1 MAFNYVLEFDKDINQ
16 SWIRPSWNNYD
27 SNNIED
33 STDEKVDFALSVIDR
48 IIVYIGVERCEIE
61 LFKELIKKLIDN
73 IYKCFLMGKYMH
85 EDCLK
90 KLLEDTKKYKLLKRL
105 YLHLILN
112 RFLIWE
118 KI

>member
-61 LFKELIKKLIDN
+61 LKKILEQ
-73 IYKCFLMGKYMH
+73 FLQKSWECQYFVFYVLGNYAKY
-85 EDCLK
+85 DQ
-90 KLLEDTKKYKLLKRL
+90 KLLKV
-105 YLHLILN
+105 
-112 RFLIWE
+112 E
-118 KI
+118 KILKFFLM